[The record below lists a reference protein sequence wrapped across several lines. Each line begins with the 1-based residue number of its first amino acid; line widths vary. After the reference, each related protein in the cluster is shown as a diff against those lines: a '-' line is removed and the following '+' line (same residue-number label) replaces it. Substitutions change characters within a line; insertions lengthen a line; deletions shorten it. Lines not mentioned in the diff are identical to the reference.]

1 MLKTKTF
8 WSGIASIATGA
19 GLIFS
24 GEKSEGIQLIIL
36 GVLAITGRDA
46 IRKIEK

>member
-19 GLIFS
+19 GA
-24 GEKSEGIQLIIL
+24 GK
-36 GVLAITGRDA
+36 VVDA
-46 IRKIEK
+46 IPFLNQVN